1 MERESKKKND
11 DGDGEGSVGG
21 NTCGD
26 HVTDVSS
33 FSEYV
38 SRFLERVRCILDFW
52 NFLFIY
58 LFIFGWQNRLEGPD
72 LIRSFSF

>member
-38 SRFLERVRCILDFW
+38 SRFLERVRCILDF
-52 NFLFIY
+52 
-58 LFIFGWQNRLEGPD
+58 
-72 LIRSFSF
+72 